1 MKICI
6 FCSANEQIDP
16 DFFLATEQLGRWA
29 AKNGHSIVFGGVNM
43 GLMECVA
50 RAAHEAGGQT
60 IGVIPSI
67 IEKNGRKSDYV
78 DVEIFCQDLSDR
90 KDLMLAQSD
99 VAVALPGGVGTLDEV
114 FTQLASASIGY
125 HHKRVI
131 LYNMKG
137 FWNPL
142 LSMLEAMN
150 SQGVIRSTLRD
161 HLAVVSSLE
170 ELEQELGVGPLSSPP
185 CRGKPSAQEASP
197 TGGGLVGANS

>member
-1 MKICI
+1 MAVYSFFIFTFFTTFATKTRKLIMKICI

-16 DFFLATEQLGRWA
+16 DYFHMTEELGRWV

-78 DVEIFCQDLSDR
+78 DVEIFCDNLSDR
-90 KDLMLAQSD
+90 KDLMLAHSD

-114 FTQLASASIGY
+114 FSQLASASIGY
-125 HHKRVI
+125 HQKPVI

-142 LSMLEAMN
+142 LSMLDTMN
-150 SQGVIRSTLRD
+150 SQGVIRSTLRH
-161 HLAVVSSLE
+161 HLLVANSLE
-170 ELEQELGVGPLSSPP
+170 ELEEELGDRS
-185 CRGKPSAQEASP
+185 
-197 TGGGLVGANS
+197 

>member
-6 FCSANEQIDP
+6 FCSANEQLEP
-16 DFFLATEQLGRWA
+16 EYFERTEELGRWA

-50 RAAHEAGGQT
+50 KATHEAGGRT

-78 DVEIFCQDLSDR
+78 DIEIRCDNLSDR
-90 KDLMLAQSD
+90 KDLMLLHSD

-125 HHKRVI
+125 HQKRVI

-142 LSMLEAMN
+142 INMLETMN
-150 SQGVIRSTLRD
+150 QQGVIRSSLRD
-161 HLAVVSSLE
+161 HLIVVNNLE
-170 ELEQELGVGPLSSPP
+170 ELEQAIGEAPLPP
-185 CRGKPSAQEASP
+185 S
-197 TGGGLVGANS
+197 GG